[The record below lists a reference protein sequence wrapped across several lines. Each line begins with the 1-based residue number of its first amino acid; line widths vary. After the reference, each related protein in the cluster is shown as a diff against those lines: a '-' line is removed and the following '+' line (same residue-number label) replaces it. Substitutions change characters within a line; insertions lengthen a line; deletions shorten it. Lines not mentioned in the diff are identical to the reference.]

1 MTELPTPDV
10 DEECFRENMRA
21 LRERKGW
28 SQGELSRRLID
39 GGWPIFHQ
47 TTISRIESGD
57 RPIKL
62 GEARAI
68 ARALGSNVTTMVSLP
83 VETSIVQGLAGAIGD
98 VRVAQNRIR
107 DAYEMLAETRAK
119 LSELVDF
126 VAPVDL
132 EQWQDADL
140 RDAFENLRDQATELL
155 AEVTAAERM
164 EGPGMREGERDGEHS
179 EAS

>member
-1 MTELPTPDV
+1 MMNLPTPDV

-28 SQGELSRRLID
+28 SQGELSRRLIE

-68 ARALGSNVTTMVSLP
+68 ARALGSNVATMVSLP
-83 VETSIVQGLAGAIGD
+83 VETSIVQGLAGVIGD
-98 VRVAQNRIR
+98 VRVARNRLSE
-107 DAYEMLAETRAK
+107 AYGNLAETRAK
-119 LSELVDF
+119 LRELVEF
-126 VAPVDL
+126 VEPIDL
-132 EQWQDADL
+132 NEWQDDDL
-140 RDAFENLRDQATELL
+140 REAFGKLREQAKQLL
-155 AEVTAAERM
+155 ADVTAAPESV
-164 EGPGMREGERDGEHS
+164 ETPDEREGLPAGLRS
-179 EAS
+179 RS